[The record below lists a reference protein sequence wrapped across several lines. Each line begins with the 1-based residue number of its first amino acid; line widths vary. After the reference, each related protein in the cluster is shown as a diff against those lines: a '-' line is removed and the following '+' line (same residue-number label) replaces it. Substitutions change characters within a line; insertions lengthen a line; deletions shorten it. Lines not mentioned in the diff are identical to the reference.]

1 MTNLFPYTAEDY
13 DPAESVGRLLTDASA
28 LLNNALD
35 ISASNLG
42 ISSAQWIILV
52 RIASGQA
59 RTASELCRCGRYDTG
74 SMTRMLDRL
83 ERKGLVKRVRSADD
97 RRVVELHLTD
107 AGRALYPKLPPV
119 AVSVLNHHLRG
130 FSHAEVATLTDLLK
144 RILANGAPA

>member
-1 MTNLFPYTAEDY
+1 MTDLTPYTDENY
-13 DPAESVGRLLTDASA
+13 DPTDSIGRLLTDASV

-35 ISASNLG
+35 IGASNLG
-42 ISSAQWIILV
+42 ISSAQYIILM

-83 ERKGLVKRVRSADD
+83 ERKGLVKRVRSAED

-107 AGRALYPKLPPV
+107 AARALYPKLPPI
-119 AVSVLNHHLRG
+119 AVRVLNHHLRG
-130 FSHAEVATLTDLLK
+130 FSGAEVATLKGFLE